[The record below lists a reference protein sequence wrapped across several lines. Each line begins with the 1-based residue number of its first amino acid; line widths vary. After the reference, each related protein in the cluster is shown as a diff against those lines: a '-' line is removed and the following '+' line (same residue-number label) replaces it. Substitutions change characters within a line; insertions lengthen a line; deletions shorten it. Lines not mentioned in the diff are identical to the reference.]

1 MLTLEN
7 VYIARDHAPIIA
19 PVSETINAGEVLAL
33 MGPSGVGKSSLLAYL
48 SGTLPSGLTG
58 HGEVTLEH
66 LAIQD
71 LPIEKRQLG
80 LLQQSPLLFNHL
92 TVEENL
98 LFAYKSP
105 ESRFLRKQA
114 IRSKLGEIGLEGLE
128 HQLPQHLSGGQQARL
143 ALLRTLLAKPK
154 ALLLDEPFS
163 KLDHSL
169 RTEMRELVLD
179 AIQKTQVP
187 TILVTHD
194 QEDAEVMATRV
205 YSLRSI

>member
-1 MLTLEN
+1 
-7 VYIARDHAPIIA
+7 
-19 PVSETINAGEVLAL
+19 
-33 MGPSGVGKSSLLAYL
+33 MGASGVGKSSLLAYL

-58 HGEVTLEH
+58 HGEVTLDH
-66 LAIQD
+66 LTIQD

-105 ESRFLRKQA
+105 ESRFLRKKD
-114 IRSKLGEIGLEGLE
+114 IRSKLVEIGLEGLE

-169 RTEMRELVLD
+169 RIEMRELVLD

-194 QEDAEVMATRV
+194 QEDADVMATRV
-205 YSLRSI
+205 YNLRPI